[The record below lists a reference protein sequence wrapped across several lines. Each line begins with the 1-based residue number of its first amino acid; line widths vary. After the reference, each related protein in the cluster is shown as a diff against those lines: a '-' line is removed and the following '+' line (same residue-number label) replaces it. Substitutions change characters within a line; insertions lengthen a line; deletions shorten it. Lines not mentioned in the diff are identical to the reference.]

1 MLNLDKNAKIGIIIF
16 LSVVATLGLFSVRH
30 SHGKLCMLGI
40 CLVVLAGS
48 GFIVYDMYKEPFGN
62 YTTQSPVEGGNDE
75 PKCYNNGEEVD
86 CELLNSEDN
95 SDNNLTTQYES
106 RDGDLSEDVSG
117 SYGIDKDEVYKQVP
131 SKSNNNQLP
140 NECYPKDILSPSE
153 LLPKDSDNVWAQSV
167 PSGQG
172 SLGDQNF
179 LNAGFHVGMNTVG
192 QSLRNAN
199 RQLRSDPPNPQV
211 KVSPWMQTT
220 IEPDTNRKSMEIGN

>member
-1 MLNLDKNAKIGIIIF
+1 MLNLDRNSRIGIVVVICA
-16 LSVVATLGLFSVRH
+16 LSTLALFRNKRLIGNLFWIGTVSLV
-30 SHGKLCMLGI
+30 LGGVGYI
-40 CLVVLAGS
+40 AHEMNLMGES
-48 GFIVYDMYKEPFGN
+48 FGN
-62 YTTQSPVEGGNDE
+62 YTTQSPVEGGNQA

-95 SDNNLTTQYES
+95 SDNSQDDS
-106 RDGDLSEDVSG
+106 SQDVGG
-117 SYGIDKDEVYKQVP
+117 SYGIDKDEVFKPVP
-131 SKSNNNQLP
+131 NKPSDNQLP

-153 LLPKDSDNVWAQSV
+153 LLPKDSDSVWAQSV

-179 LNAGFHVGMNTVG
+179 LNAGYHVGMNTVG
-192 QSLRNAN
+192 QTLRNGN